1 MNARMD
7 EISEENKQ
15 MKIRLEEAE
24 EELSEVQVK
33 LDEAKED
40 KKKQKSKN
48 KEKIKVLKNLIK
60 TQNENSSEQI
70 GNNFDDAG
78 PKVTVIDQ
86 SKQKP
91 LSEKYNEDLCSAK
104 CKAYWVINQCL

>member
-1 MNARMD
+1 M
-7 EISEENKQ
+7 
-15 MKIRLEEAE
+15 
-24 EELSEVQVK
+24 
-33 LDEAKED
+33 
-40 KKKQKSKN
+40 
-48 KEKIKVLKNLIK
+48 LKNLIK

-86 SKQKP
+86 FNQKP

-104 CKAYWVINQCL
+104 CKVY